1 MLEEGGGVAGAGLE
15 GGREIP
21 YSRHWQLAVKVK
33 NPYIGQGIIGIC
45 ICSPRVTCAG
55 GIYVVVTTIEQG
67 VYITMATIDSNKEKT
82 SIDNSRKELIL
93 AIDVLAG
100 RGGITRDRAIAA
112 WYATTMLGIDED
124 DAIDAA
130 SVDGPEDAGC
140 DFIYIDDEQETIY
153 VLQGYVSENPD
164 KCASLKKWNALVAAL
179 ANVRDP
185 ISFHHSG
192 RVDIYERLS
201 DVDAEDYSIVFGLI
215 TLAAKSDQISR
226 QYEATARSKTYGH
239 NVSFFYEYQDTLY
252 DQYLVAKAAS
262 RNVPE
267 DTLSFNGCVANLKG
281 EFGQAIIGTVSA
293 GELSR
298 LHTKYGNHL
307 FEGNIRLFMGERK
320 GGINEKIIDTATN
333 RPGEFWALNNGITIV
348 AETFEGLSESKF
360 LLRHFSIVN
369 GCQTTVSLSKAIE
382 ASGDAKKSQ
391 VLVRIVGAKK
401 TLLTD
406 IVRYNNTQNP
416 VKLSAVRL
424 LDPIQESLRPAFLTI
439 GYTYAPKQEGARV
452 AKNSKRID
460 LDKIAQYLASMS
472 DETVLEAV
480 TRKMELFDK
489 FYKSVFPRGLLAE
502 KVFLAWQI
510 AQQIE
515 KERTSLISSSAT
527 NDKVMQTIL
536 GIHGTPWGI
545 YVTSYLILVLGSDLS
560 KLSLKKMDS
569 VEFSNAVAKYA
580 KRGMDLYAE
589 LAVNILSS
597 EENGMNVRNQIRVK
611 PFLDKLNRNLS
622 LRKNKFSAFKLPK
635 LHNVGSNN

>member
-1 MLEEGGGVAGAGLE
+1 
-15 GGREIP
+15 
-21 YSRHWQLAVKVK
+21 
-33 NPYIGQGIIGIC
+33 
-45 ICSPRVTCAG
+45 
-55 GIYVVVTTIEQG
+55 
-67 VYITMATIDSNKEKT
+67 MASIDSSKEK
-82 SIDNSRKELIL
+82 NSSTDSRRELIA

-140 DFIYIDDEQETIY
+140 DFIFIDDEQETIY
-153 VLQGYVSENPD
+153 VLQGYVSARPE
-164 KCASLKKWNALVAAL
+164 KCAGIKKWNALVAAL
-179 ANVRDP
+179 ANIKDP

-192 RVDIYERLS
+192 RLDIFERLS
-201 DVDAEDYSIVFGLI
+201 DVDTEGYSIVFGLV
-215 TLAAKSDQISR
+215 TLAAKSDQIAR
-226 QYEATARSKTYGH
+226 QLETTVRSKTYGN

-267 DTLSFNGCVANLKG
+267 DTLSFNGKVADLKG
-281 EFGQAIIGTVSA
+281 GFGQAIIGTVSA
-293 GELSR
+293 SELAR

-307 FEGNIRLFMGERK
+307 FEGNVRLFIGERK

-333 RPGEFWALNNGITIV
+333 RPDEFWALNNGITIV
-348 AETFEGLSESKF
+348 AESFEGMSESKYK
-360 LLRHFSIVN
+360 LRHFSIVN

-382 ASGDAKKSQ
+382 TSSDAGKSQ

-401 TLLTD
+401 ALLTD

-424 LDPIQESLRPAFLTI
+424 LDPIQESLRTAFDAI
-439 GYTYAPKQEGARV
+439 AYTYAPKQEGAR
-452 AKNSKRID
+452 ATKNSKRIE

-489 FYKSVFPRGLLAE
+489 FYKSVFPRGLAPE
-502 KVFLAWQI
+502 KVFLAWLV
-510 AQQIE
+510 AQQTE
-515 KERTSLISSSAT
+515 KERASLIAANST
-527 NDKVMQTIL
+527 KDKVMQTIL

-545 YVTSYLILVLGSDLS
+545 YVTSYLIQELGSDLS
-560 KLSLKKMDS
+560 KLTLKRMDTDD
-569 VEFSNAVAKYA
+569 FTNAIAKYA
-580 KRGMDLYAE
+580 KKGMELYAE

-597 EENGMNVRNQIRVK
+597 DDSAVNVRNQIRVK
-611 PFLDKLNRNLS
+611 TFLDKLKRNLS
-622 LRKNKFSAFKLPK
+622 LRKGKFLTFKLPK
-635 LHNVGSNN
+635 LHNVATN